1 MCWNLSSPT
10 AGNTNPVAGLINQLP
25 SSSLAEVVPYNDP
38 YGFPGSNTGRIP
50 PPNKLRK
57 IIFKDYCGLDV
68 RQKLSIVGQMI
79 GRKKLSES
87 EIYEAMLML
96 HDNCEKITM
105 ARLALYI
112 DCSIRTVHRNMS
124 NELKKEKSLLNQQ
137 L

>member
-1 MCWNLSSPT
+1 
-10 AGNTNPVAGLINQLP
+10 
-25 SSSLAEVVPYNDP
+25 
-38 YGFPGSNTGRIP
+38 
-50 PPNKLRK
+50 
-57 IIFKDYCGLDV
+57 
-68 RQKLSIVGQMI
+68 
-79 GRKKLSES
+79 
-87 EIYEAMLML
+87 MLML